1 MKQKYIVGNWKM
13 TLNKKDSLKLA
24 EDIRL
29 IKQKDNV
36 SIEIAPTYLY
46 LQDIIE
52 ILNDTDVSVISQ
64 NFDYESLGSFTGGI
78 SLTQLKEIGLSK
90 TILGHSERRSK
101 FNESNEMV
109 DKKLEIVLNSNFDVI
124 YCFDSYEQI
133 PFNLIKNNLN
143 TNSKLTLAY
152 EPIWAIGT
160 GETATV
166 EHIEEIHS
174 KVSSTLKS
182 LDIKDIPILYGG
194 SVNPAN
200 SNQILHAN
208 NVDGVLVGG
217 ASTKFNLL
225 KGCLLYTSPS
235 PRDRQKSSMPASA

>member
-24 EDIRL
+24 EDIRS
-29 IKQKDNV
+29 IDKKDNV

-52 ILNDTDVSVISQ
+52 ILNDTEVSVISQ

-78 SLTQLKEIGLSK
+78 SLTQLQEIGLSK

-109 DKKLEIVLNSNFDVI
+109 DKKLEIVLNSKFDVI

-133 PFNLIKNNLN
+133 PFYLIKNNLN

-152 EPIWAIGT
+152 EPTWAIGT
-160 GETATV
+160 GKTATV

-174 KVSSTLKS
+174 KVSSNLES
-182 LDIKDIPILYGG
+182 LNINDVPILYGG

-200 SNQILHAN
+200 SNQIIHAN

-217 ASTKFNLL
+217 ASTKFDQLTGIIN
-225 KGCLLYTSPS
+225 SI
-235 PRDRQKSSMPASA
+235 

>member
-13 TLNKKDSLKLA
+13 TLNKNDSLKLA
-24 EDIRL
+24 EDIKS
-29 IKQKDNV
+29 IEKKDNV

-52 ILNDTDVSVISQ
+52 ILSDTDVSVISQ

-78 SLTQLKEIGLSK
+78 SLTQLEEIGLSK

-101 FNESNEMV
+101 FNESNKMV
-109 DKKLEIVLNSNFDVI
+109 DKKLQIVLNSNFDVI

-133 PFNLIKNNLN
+133 PFDLIKNNLN
-143 TNSKLTLAY
+143 ANSKLTLAY
-152 EPIWAIGT
+152 EPTWAIGT

-166 EHIEEIHS
+166 EHIEEVHS
-174 KVSSTLKS
+174 EVSSALEN
-182 LDIKDIPILYGG
+182 LNIKDIPILYGG

-200 SNQILHAN
+200 SNQIIHAK

-217 ASTKFNLL
+217 ASTKFEQLAGIIN
-225 KGCLLYTSPS
+225 SI
-235 PRDRQKSSMPASA
+235 

>member
-13 TLNKKDSLKLA
+13 TLNKMGSLKLA
-24 EDIRL
+24 EDIKS
-29 IKQKDNV
+29 IDKKDNV

-78 SLTQLKEIGLSK
+78 SLTQLEEIGLSK

-124 YCFDSYEQI
+124 YCFDTYEQI
-133 PFNLIKNNLN
+133 PFDLIKNNLN
-143 TNSKLTLAY
+143 VNSKLTLAY
-152 EPIWAIGT
+152 EPTWAIGT

-166 EHIEEIHS
+166 EHIEEIHL
-174 KVSSTLKS
+174 KVRSTLES
-182 LDIKDIPILYGG
+182 LNIKDIPILYGG

-200 SNQILHAN
+200 SNQIIHAN

-217 ASTKFNLL
+217 ASTKFDQLN
-225 KGCLLYTSPS
+225 GIINSI
-235 PRDRQKSSMPASA
+235 

>member
-13 TLNKKDSLKLA
+13 TLNKMGSLKLA
-24 EDIRL
+24 EDIKS
-29 IKQKDNV
+29 IDKKNNV

-78 SLTQLKEIGLSK
+78 SLTQLEEIGLSK

-101 FNESNEMV
+101 FNESSEMV
-109 DKKLEIVLNSNFDVI
+109 DKKLEIVLNSKFDVI
-124 YCFDSYEQI
+124 YCFDTYEQI
-133 PFNLIKNNLN
+133 PFDLIKNNLN
-143 TNSKLTLAY
+143 VNSKLTLAY
-152 EPIWAIGT
+152 EPTWAIGT

-166 EHIEEIHS
+166 EHIEEIHL
-174 KVSSTLKS
+174 KVRSTLES
-182 LDIKDIPILYGG
+182 LNIKDIPILYGG

-200 SNQILHAN
+200 SNQIIHAN

-217 ASTKFNLL
+217 ASTKFDQLN
-225 KGCLLYTSPS
+225 GIINSI
-235 PRDRQKSSMPASA
+235 

>member
-24 EDIRL
+24 EDIKS
-29 IKQKDNV
+29 IDKKENV
-36 SIEIAPTYLY
+36 IIEIAPTYLY
-46 LQDIIE
+46 LQDVIE
-52 ILNDTDVSVISQ
+52 ILNDSDVSVISQ

-101 FNESNEMV
+101 FNESSEMI

-133 PFNLIKNNLN
+133 PFDLIKNNLN
-143 TNSKLTLAY
+143 INSNLTLAY
-152 EPIWAIGT
+152 EPTWAIGT

-166 EHIEEIHS
+166 EHIQEIHS
-174 KVSSTLKS
+174 KVRSSLES
-182 LDIKDIPILYGG
+182 IDIRDIPILYGG

-200 SNQILHAN
+200 SNQIIHAN
-208 NVDGVLVGG
+208 NVNGVLVGG
-217 ASTKFNLL
+217 ASTKFDQLQGIIN
-225 KGCLLYTSPS
+225 SI
-235 PRDRQKSSMPASA
+235 

>member
-24 EDIRL
+24 EDIKS
-29 IKQKDNV
+29 IDKKENV
-36 SIEIAPTYLY
+36 IIEIAPTFLY

-52 ILNDTDVSVISQ
+52 ILSDSDVSVISQ

-78 SLTQLKEIGLSK
+78 SLTQLKEIGMSK

-101 FNESNEMV
+101 FNESSEMI

-133 PFNLIKNNLN
+133 PFDLIKNNLN
-143 TNSKLTLAY
+143 INSNLTLAY
-152 EPIWAIGT
+152 EPTWAIGT

-166 EHIEEIHS
+166 EHIQEIHS
-174 KVSSTLKS
+174 KVRSSLES
-182 LDIKDIPILYGG
+182 IDIRDIPILYGG

-200 SNQILHAN
+200 SNQIIHAN
-208 NVDGVLVGG
+208 NVNGVLVGG
-217 ASTKFNLL
+217 ASTKFDQLQGIIN
-225 KGCLLYTSPS
+225 SI
-235 PRDRQKSSMPASA
+235 

>member
-133 PFNLIKNNLN
+133 PFDLIKNNLN

-225 KGCLLYTSPS
+225 KGIINSI
-235 PRDRQKSSMPASA
+235 

>member
-1 MKQKYIVGNWKM
+1 MNNMKQKYIVGNWKM

-217 ASTKFNLL
+217 ASTKFEQLAGIIN
-225 KGCLLYTSPS
+225 SI
-235 PRDRQKSSMPASA
+235 

>member
-24 EDIRL
+24 EDIRS
-29 IKQKDNV
+29 IDKKENV

-52 ILNDTDVSVISQ
+52 ILNDTDVRVISQ
-64 NFDYESLGSFTGGI
+64 NFDYESLGSYTGGI
-78 SLTQLKEIGLSK
+78 SLTQLDEIGLSK

-133 PFNLIKNNLN
+133 PFDLIKNNLN
-143 TNSKLTLAY
+143 SNSKLTLAY
-152 EPIWAIGT
+152 EPTWAIGT

-166 EHIEEIHS
+166 EHIEEIHL
-174 KVSSTLKS
+174 KVSSTLESKN
-182 LDIKDIPILYGG
+182 IKDIPILYGG
-194 SVNPAN
+194 SVNSAN
-200 SNQILHAN
+200 SNQIIHAN
-208 NVDGVLVGG
+208 YVDGVLVGG
-217 ASTKFNLL
+217 ASTNFEQLTGIIN
-225 KGCLLYTSPS
+225 SI
-235 PRDRQKSSMPASA
+235 

>member
-24 EDIRL
+24 EDIKL
-29 IKQKDNV
+29 IEKKDNV
-36 SIEIAPTYLY
+36 SIEIAPTCLY

-52 ILNDTDVSVISQ
+52 TLNDTDVNVISQ

-78 SLTQLKEIGLSK
+78 SLTQLEEIGLSK

-101 FNESNEMV
+101 FNESNKIV

-124 YCFDSYEQI
+124 YCFDSFEQI
-133 PFNLIKNNLN
+133 PFDLIKKNLN
-143 TNSKLTLAY
+143 ANSKLTLAY
-152 EPIWAIGT
+152 EPTWAIGT

-166 EHIEEIHS
+166 EHIEDIHL
-174 KVSSTLKS
+174 KVTYALESFNVN
-182 LDIKDIPILYGG
+182 DIPILYGG

-200 SNQILHAN
+200 SNLILHAK

-217 ASTKFNLL
+217 ASTKIEQFTGIIN
-225 KGCLLYTSPS
+225 SI
-235 PRDRQKSSMPASA
+235 

>member
-24 EDIRL
+24 EDIKS
-29 IKQKDNV
+29 IDKKENV
-36 SIEIAPTYLY
+36 IIEIAPTYLY
-46 LQDIIE
+46 LQDVIE
-52 ILNDTDVSVISQ
+52 ILNDSDVSVISQ

-78 SLTQLKEIGLSK
+78 SLTQLKEIGMSK

-101 FNESNEMV
+101 FNESSEMI

-133 PFNLIKNNLN
+133 PFDLIKNNLN
-143 TNSKLTLAY
+143 INSNLTLAY
-152 EPIWAIGT
+152 EPTWAIGT

-174 KVSSTLKS
+174 KVRSSLES
-182 LDIKDIPILYGG
+182 IDIRDIPILYGG

-200 SNQILHAN
+200 SNQIIHAN
-208 NVDGVLVGG
+208 NVNGVLVGG
-217 ASTKFNLL
+217 ASTKFDQLQGIIN
-225 KGCLLYTSPS
+225 SI
-235 PRDRQKSSMPASA
+235 

>member
-24 EDIRL
+24 EDIRS
-29 IKQKDNV
+29 IDKKDNI

-78 SLTQLKEIGLSK
+78 SLTQLEEIGLSK

-133 PFNLIKNNLN
+133 PFDLIKNNLN
-143 TNSKLTLAY
+143 SNSKLTLAY
-152 EPIWAIGT
+152 EPTWAIGT
-160 GETATV
+160 GKTATV

-174 KVSSTLKS
+174 KVSSNLES
-182 LDIKDIPILYGG
+182 LNIRDIPILYGG

-200 SNQILHAN
+200 SNQIIHAN
-208 NVDGVLVGG
+208 YVDGVLVGG
-217 ASTKFNLL
+217 ASTNFEQLTGIIN
-225 KGCLLYTSPS
+225 SI
-235 PRDRQKSSMPASA
+235 

>member
-24 EDIRL
+24 EDIRS
-29 IKQKDNV
+29 IEKKDNV

-78 SLTQLKEIGLSK
+78 SLTQLEEIGLSK

-133 PFNLIKNNLN
+133 PFDLIKNNLN
-143 TNSKLTLAY
+143 SNSKLTLAY
-152 EPIWAIGT
+152 EPTWAIGT
-160 GETATV
+160 GETASV
-166 EHIEEIHS
+166 EHIVEIHS
-174 KVSSTLKS
+174 KVSSTLES
-182 LDIKDIPILYGG
+182 LNIKDIPILYGG

-200 SNQILHAN
+200 SNQIIHAN
-208 NVDGVLVGG
+208 YVDGVLVGG
-217 ASTKFNLL
+217 ASTNFEQLTGIIN
-225 KGCLLYTSPS
+225 SI
-235 PRDRQKSSMPASA
+235 

>member
-1 MKQKYIVGNWKM
+1 MD
-13 TLNKKDSLKLA
+13 T
-24 EDIRL
+24 
-29 IKQKDNV
+29 V
-36 SIEIAPTYLY
+36 SFEFVPIYLY
-46 LQDIIE
+46 LNYIIE

-225 KGCLLYTSPS
+225 KGIINSI
-235 PRDRQKSSMPASA
+235 

>member
-13 TLNKKDSLKLA
+13 TLNKMGSLKLA
-24 EDIRL
+24 EDIKS
-29 IKQKDNV
+29 IDKKDNV

-78 SLTQLKEIGLSK
+78 SLTQLEEIGLSK

-101 FNESNEMV
+101 FNESSEMV

-124 YCFDSYEQI
+124 YCFDTYEQI
-133 PFNLIKNNLN
+133 PFDLIKNNLN
-143 TNSKLTLAY
+143 VNSKLTLAY
-152 EPIWAIGT
+152 EPTWAIGT

-166 EHIEEIHS
+166 EHIEEINS
-174 KVSSTLKS
+174 KVRSILES

-200 SNQILHAN
+200 SNQIIHAN

-217 ASTKFNLL
+217 ASTKFDQLN
-225 KGCLLYTSPS
+225 GIINSI
-235 PRDRQKSSMPASA
+235 

>member
-1 MKQKYIVGNWKM
+1 M
-13 TLNKKDSLKLA
+13 
-24 EDIRL
+24 
-29 IKQKDNV
+29 
-36 SIEIAPTYLY
+36 Y

-133 PFNLIKNNLN
+133 PFKLIKNNLN

-225 KGCLLYTSPS
+225 KGIINSI
-235 PRDRQKSSMPASA
+235 

>member
-1 MKQKYIVGNWKM
+1 MEAVEQRKIIKAVRNEPA
-13 TLNKKDSLKLA
+13 LA
-24 EDIRL
+24 EVFKVPL
-29 IKQKDNV
+29 LSV
-36 SIEIAPTYLY
+36 PTSLLLLLCYVGFGATTYLY

-78 SLTQLKEIGLSK
+78 SLTQLEEIGLSK

-124 YCFDSYEQI
+124 YCFDTYEQI
-133 PFNLIKNNLN
+133 PFDLIKNNLN
-143 TNSKLTLAY
+143 VNSKLTLAY
-152 EPIWAIGT
+152 EPTWAIGT

-174 KVSSTLKS
+174 KVRSTLES
-182 LDIKDIPILYGG
+182 LNIKDIPILYGG

-200 SNQILHAN
+200 SNQIIHAN
-208 NVDGVLVGG
+208 YVDGVLVGG
-217 ASTKFNLL
+217 ASTNFDQLTGIIN
-225 KGCLLYTSPS
+225 SI
-235 PRDRQKSSMPASA
+235 

>member
-13 TLNKKDSLKLA
+13 TLNKMGSLKLA
-24 EDIRL
+24 EDIKS
-29 IKQKDNV
+29 IDKKDNV

-78 SLTQLKEIGLSK
+78 SLTQLEEIGLSK

-101 FNESNEMV
+101 FNESIEMV

-133 PFNLIKNNLN
+133 PFDLIKNNLN
-143 TNSKLTLAY
+143 VNSKLTLAY
-152 EPIWAIGT
+152 EPTWAIGT

-174 KVSSTLKS
+174 KVRSTLES
-182 LDIKDIPILYGG
+182 LNIKDIPILYGG

-200 SNQILHAN
+200 SNQIIHAN

-217 ASTKFNLL
+217 ASTKFDQLN
-225 KGCLLYTSPS
+225 GIINSI
-235 PRDRQKSSMPASA
+235 

>member
-13 TLNKKDSLKLA
+13 TLNKMGSLKLA
-24 EDIRL
+24 EDIKS
-29 IKQKDNV
+29 IDKKDNV
-36 SIEIAPTYLY
+36 IIEIAPTYLY

-78 SLTQLKEIGLSK
+78 SLTQLEEIGLSK

-101 FNESNEMV
+101 FNESSEMV

-124 YCFDSYEQI
+124 YCFDTYEQI
-133 PFNLIKNNLN
+133 PFDLIKNNLN
-143 TNSKLTLAY
+143 VNSKLTLAY
-152 EPIWAIGT
+152 EPTWAIGT

-174 KVSSTLKS
+174 KVRSILES
-182 LDIKDIPILYGG
+182 LNIKDIPILYGG

-200 SNQILHAN
+200 SNQIIHAN

-217 ASTKFNLL
+217 ASTKFDQLN
-225 KGCLLYTSPS
+225 GIINSI
-235 PRDRQKSSMPASA
+235 

>member
-24 EDIRL
+24 EDIRS
-29 IKQKDNV
+29 IDKKENV

-52 ILNDTDVSVISQ
+52 ILNDTDVRVISQ
-64 NFDYESLGSFTGGI
+64 NFDYESLGSYTGGI
-78 SLTQLKEIGLSK
+78 SLTQLDEIGLSK

-133 PFNLIKNNLN
+133 PFDLIKNNLN
-143 TNSKLTLAY
+143 SISKLTLAY
-152 EPIWAIGT
+152 EPTWAIGT

-166 EHIEEIHS
+166 EHIEEIHL
-174 KVSSTLKS
+174 KVSSTLES
-182 LDIKDIPILYGG
+182 LNIKDIPILYGG

-200 SNQILHAN
+200 SNQIIHAN
-208 NVDGVLVGG
+208 YVDGVLVGG
-217 ASTKFNLL
+217 ASTNLDQL
-225 KGCLLYTSPS
+225 TGIINSI
-235 PRDRQKSSMPASA
+235 

>member
-13 TLNKKDSLKLA
+13 TLNKMSSLKLA
-24 EDIRL
+24 EDIKS
-29 IKQKDNV
+29 IDKKNNV

-78 SLTQLKEIGLSK
+78 SLTQLEEIGLSK

-101 FNESNEMV
+101 FNESSEMV
-109 DKKLEIVLNSNFDVI
+109 DKKLEIVLNSKFDVI
-124 YCFDSYEQI
+124 YCFDTYEQI
-133 PFNLIKNNLN
+133 PFDLIKNNLN
-143 TNSKLTLAY
+143 VNSKLTLAY
-152 EPIWAIGT
+152 EPTWAIGT
-160 GETATV
+160 GETAIV

-174 KVSSTLKS
+174 KVRSTLES
-182 LDIKDIPILYGG
+182 LNIKDIPILYGG

-200 SNQILHAN
+200 SNQIIHAN

-217 ASTKFNLL
+217 ASTKFDQLN
-225 KGCLLYTSPS
+225 GIINSI
-235 PRDRQKSSMPASA
+235 

>member
-13 TLNKKDSLKLA
+13 TLNKMSSLKLA
-24 EDIRL
+24 EDIKS
-29 IKQKDNV
+29 IDKKNNV
-36 SIEIAPTYLY
+36 SIEITPTYLY

-78 SLTQLKEIGLSK
+78 SLTQLEEIGLSK

-101 FNESNEMV
+101 FNESSEMV
-109 DKKLEIVLNSNFDVI
+109 DKKLEIVLNSKFDVI
-124 YCFDSYEQI
+124 YCFDTYEQI
-133 PFNLIKNNLN
+133 PFDLIKNNLN
-143 TNSKLTLAY
+143 VNSKLTLAY
-152 EPIWAIGT
+152 EPTWAIGT

-174 KVSSTLKS
+174 KVRSTLES
-182 LDIKDIPILYGG
+182 LNIKDIPILYGG

-200 SNQILHAN
+200 SNQIIHAN

-217 ASTKFNLL
+217 ASTKFDQLN
-225 KGCLLYTSPS
+225 GIINSI
-235 PRDRQKSSMPASA
+235 

>member
-24 EDIRL
+24 EDIRS
-29 IKQKDNV
+29 IEKKDNV

-52 ILNDTDVSVISQ
+52 ILNDTHVSVISQ

-78 SLTQLKEIGLSK
+78 SLTQLEEIGLSK

-133 PFNLIKNNLN
+133 PFDLIKNNLN
-143 TNSKLTLAY
+143 SNSKLTLAY
-152 EPIWAIGT
+152 EPTWAIGT
-160 GETATV
+160 GKTATV

-174 KVSSTLKS
+174 KVSSNLES
-182 LDIKDIPILYGG
+182 LNIRDIPILYGG

-200 SNQILHAN
+200 SNQIIHAN

-217 ASTKFNLL
+217 ASTNFDQLTGIIN
-225 KGCLLYTSPS
+225 SI
-235 PRDRQKSSMPASA
+235 

>member
-24 EDIRL
+24 EDISS
-29 IKQKDNV
+29 IDKKDNV

-78 SLTQLKEIGLSK
+78 SLTQLEEIGLSK

-109 DKKLEIVLNSNFDVI
+109 DKKLEIVLNSTFDVI

-133 PFNLIKNNLN
+133 PFDLIKNNLKS
-143 TNSKLTLAY
+143 NSKLILAY
-152 EPIWAIGT
+152 EPTWAIGT
-160 GETATV
+160 GKTATV

-174 KVSSTLKS
+174 KVRSILES
-182 LDIKDIPILYGG
+182 LNIKDIPILYGG

-200 SNQILHAN
+200 SNQIIHTN

-217 ASTKFNLL
+217 ASTKYDQL
-225 KGCLLYTSPS
+225 KGIIDSI
-235 PRDRQKSSMPASA
+235 

>member
-24 EDIRL
+24 EDIKS
-29 IKQKDNV
+29 INKKENV
-36 SIEIAPTYLY
+36 IIEIAPTYLY
-46 LQDIIE
+46 LQDVIE
-52 ILNDTDVSVISQ
+52 ILNDSDVSVISQ

-78 SLTQLKEIGLSK
+78 SLTQLKEVGLRK

-101 FNESNEMV
+101 FNESSEIV

-133 PFNLIKNNLN
+133 PFDLIKNNLN
-143 TNSKLTLAY
+143 INSNLTLAY
-152 EPIWAIGT
+152 EPTWAIGT

-174 KVSSTLKS
+174 KVRSSLES
-182 LDIKDIPILYGG
+182 IDIRDIPILYGG

-200 SNQILHAN
+200 SNQIIHAN
-208 NVDGVLVGG
+208 NVNGVLVGG
-217 ASTKFNLL
+217 ASTKFDQLQGIIN
-225 KGCLLYTSPS
+225 SI
-235 PRDRQKSSMPASA
+235 

>member
-24 EDIRL
+24 EDIKS
-29 IKQKDNV
+29 INKKENV
-36 SIEIAPTYLY
+36 IIEIAPTYLY

-52 ILNDTDVSVISQ
+52 ILNDSNVSVISQ

-78 SLTQLKEIGLSK
+78 SLTQLKEVGLRK

-101 FNESNEMV
+101 FNESSEIV

-133 PFNLIKNNLN
+133 PFDLIKNNLN
-143 TNSKLTLAY
+143 INSNLTLAY
-152 EPIWAIGT
+152 EPTWAIGT

-174 KVSSTLKS
+174 KVRSSLES
-182 LDIKDIPILYGG
+182 IDIRDIPILYGG

-200 SNQILHAN
+200 SNQIIHAN
-208 NVDGVLVGG
+208 NVNGVLVGG
-217 ASTKFNLL
+217 ASTKFDQLQGIIN
-225 KGCLLYTSPS
+225 SI
-235 PRDRQKSSMPASA
+235 

>member
-1 MKQKYIVGNWKM
+1 MNNMKQKYIVGNWKM

-133 PFNLIKNNLN
+133 PFELIKNNLN
-143 TNSKLTLAY
+143 VNSKLTLAY

-225 KGCLLYTSPS
+225 KGIINSI
-235 PRDRQKSSMPASA
+235 